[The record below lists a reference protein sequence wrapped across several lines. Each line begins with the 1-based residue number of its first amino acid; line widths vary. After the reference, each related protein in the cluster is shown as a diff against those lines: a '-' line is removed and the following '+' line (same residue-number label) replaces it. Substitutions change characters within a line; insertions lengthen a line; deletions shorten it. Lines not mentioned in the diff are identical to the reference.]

1 MEATAAVFLSAA
13 FSRAVQGI
21 TLFTVDKGNSGG
33 ENIHCG
39 GILGVGGT
47 FDSVDSRVSV
57 GGGVSVGGRGTGY
70 SEGTNSQSDN
80 NEEGFREHFKRL
92 ERIEVKSVLI
102 EKWDL

>member
-47 FDSVDSRVSV
+47 FDSVDSGVSV
-57 GGGVSVGGRGTGY
+57 GGGGTGY

-80 NEEGFREHFKRL
+80 NEEGLKEHFKRL

>member
-1 MEATAAVFLSAA
+1 M
-13 FSRAVQGI
+13 GI
-21 TLFTVDKGNSGG
+21 
-33 ENIHCG
+33 
-39 GILGVGGT
+39 GGT
-47 FDSVDSRVSV
+47 FDSVGSRGSV
-57 GGGVSVGGRGTGY
+57 GSGVSVGSGGTGY